1 MTEAATARVISQTVP
16 HPGHEGLTEK
26 SETRT
31 LRLVEGESIELILG
45 RDHIIRLRRGNDG
58 VVRIS
63 ADGLSDEVKLPP
75 NASVDIRRD
84 PALADNGLDLKKAEN
99 YDESLGRRVVDYRIN
114 LPNRAVNLCS
124 EEIDFTDIGDRPFS
138 GLSIMI
144 GVAGRRV
151 GDNMIVIT
159 NHDGGFGIAAPG
171 LPGV

>member
-1 MTEAATARVISQTVP
+1 MKETTISEAVIHVLTP
-16 HPGHEGLTEK
+16 PGYERLTK
-26 SETRT
+26 RSETRT

-171 LPGV
+171 RQ